1 MITVLFGFHSNVA
14 PLLYFWHFYNSS
26 EPFVWW
32 WNTSVD
38 GKMTQC
44 WPVTGRWFGC
54 CCNVETGM
62 ATSVWGVSSLTVSL
76 QLFLNYPG
84 LIMMTVVFKFK
95 TEMRHNSQAQQELS
109 KCCTFRIGQVNVL
122 KYLIV
127 TAQVSK
133 VFFCQEMYSSIK
145 VTSKSKLYLC
155 LHICIPGVNW
165 LLTWL
170 VCFKL
175 IKKCITGTDA
185 ACNLQCN

>member
-1 MITVLFGFHSNVA
+1 M
-14 PLLYFWHFYNSS
+14 YFWHFYNSS
-26 EPFVWW
+26 EPCVWW

-109 KCCTFRIGQVNVL
+109 KCCTFRIGQVDV
-122 KYLIV
+122 KVSDSDSTSIKSIFFV
-127 TAQVSK
+127 KKCTQVSK
-133 VFFCQEMYSSIK
+133 LQVK
-145 VTSKSKLYLC
+145 VNYTYVYIFVYQGSTDYWLDLC
-155 LHICIPGVNW
+155 VLN
-165 LLTWL
+165 
-170 VCFKL
+170 
-175 IKKCITGTDA
+175 
-185 ACNLQCN
+185 